1 MILLTTSR
9 RPTSKI
15 RTFCRDLARSIP
27 SVVRVN
33 RGKLN
38 LDGIAE
44 KALEFDADRVMI
56 VDQWKGEPGKIGL
69 FRAGPEGLTPVP
81 PLIHVASVKL
91 QRDFG
96 AKFKLARSLIVTT
109 PPEESHDVLKIADSL
124 SSFLD
129 VPRSSMDEAVSKHQ
143 VSMRVMHVSSD
154 ALHRTRITFMLLP
167 ETIEV
172 GPRITVSSLVWE
184 TLR

>member
-1 MILLTTSR
+1 VILLTTSR
-9 RPTSKI
+9 RPTNRI

-44 KALEFDADRVMI
+44 KALEFDADRVMV

-69 FRAGPEGLTPVP
+69 FRAGPEGLAPVP
-81 PLIHVASVKL
+81 PLICVTSVKL
-91 QRDFG
+91 QREFG
-96 AKFKLARSLIVTT
+96 AKVKPTRSLIITT
-109 PPEESHDVLKIADSL
+109 TPEESHDVLKVADSL

-129 VPRSSMDEAVSKHQ
+129 VPRSSMDEAVSKYP
-143 VSMRVMHVSSD
+143 VSMHVSSS
-154 ALHRTRITFMLLP
+154 ALHRIQVTFMLLP

-172 GPRITVSSLVWE
+172 GPRITVSSVVWE
-184 TLR
+184 T